1 MARGR
6 FVSKAISLDENVDS
20 LSNDTVRLLFTWL
33 ITHLDCEGRMY
44 GDPQTVKSIVFPR
57 RSMKAQTIEK
67 YLLELEHKGLILRY
81 SAPSGFYLC
90 MKNFDKHQPGLNKS
104 REAQSQI
111 PPPSQELIQSNVG
124 VSPSE
129 VKVKEQDKVEVKEET
144 KTKEESCSSLKKE
157 DVSETY
163 ERNIGELSEDM
174 ESEIELAVKRFT
186 GPWVVD
192 AIREAVKHSRKSWAY
207 IAGILKNWERYGKDV
222 EAPRTDKVNPDK
234 FVQGKYGKSVRR

>member
-111 PPPSQELIQSNVG
+111 PPPTQELIQSNVG

-144 KTKEESCSSLKKE
+144 KQEESPVKFLKSIDQVMSLYQE
-157 DVSETY
+157 NILLGATVSEEMENEIKIAS
-163 ERNIGELSEDM
+163 ERYSPDWVYDAITEAVVRNQPRWQYIFGVLNNWSKYGKKAYKPRRT
-174 ESEIELAVKRFT
+174 LAVK
-186 GPWVVD
+186 
-192 AIREAVKHSRKSWAY
+192 
-207 IAGILKNWERYGKDV
+207 
-222 EAPRTDKVNPDK
+222 
-234 FVQGKYGKSVRR
+234 Q